1 MKRIALVV
9 LATVP
14 ALAGAAELSREQ
26 QAAVN
31 AVGFRLTTAYHCA
44 AVTGDI
50 AAYEAAR
57 ANTQAAL
64 DAASVTSPTADEMI
78 AVVEA
83 GDRGNVPPAI
93 TPQLCRDL
101 LAGLE

>member
-44 AVTGDI
+44 AVTGDV
-50 AAYEAAR
+50 APYEAASSD
-57 ANTQAAL
+57 APSAL
-64 DAASVTSPTADEMI
+64 AAASVTAPTATEMI
-78 AVVEA
+78 AAVEA
-83 GDRGNVPPAI
+83 RDRDNVPPTL

-101 LAGLE
+101 LAAFE